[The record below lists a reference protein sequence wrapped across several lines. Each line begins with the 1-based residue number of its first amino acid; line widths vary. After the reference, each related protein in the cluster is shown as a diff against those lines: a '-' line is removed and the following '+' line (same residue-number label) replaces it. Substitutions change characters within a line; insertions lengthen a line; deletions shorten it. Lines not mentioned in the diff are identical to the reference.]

1 MRSLQTLSRVK
12 LIMDDDGVEL
22 SRELGMLTQL
32 RNLGLNYVKKEQGS
46 ALFASINEVKNLE
59 KLHIQTIGVEVNV
72 CILFHPCL
80 CFESFTYEGSSI
92 SYQSGFDNS
101 KICYIQIYIT
111 LAGKNSKIKELISF
125 PKCFIQCE
133 IFCRLHDS
141 QHLRE
146 AKLRTQ
152 TTERN

>member
-46 ALFASINEVKNLE
+46 ALFASINEMKNLE
-59 KLHIQTIGVEVNV
+59 KLHIQTIGVEVIV

-80 CFESFTYEGSSI
+80 CFGGFTYEGSSI
-92 SYQSGFDNS
+92 SYQSEFHNS
-101 KICYIQIYIT
+101 KI
-111 LAGKNSKIKELISF
+111 L
-125 PKCFIQCE
+125 
-133 IFCRLHDS
+133 
-141 QHLRE
+141 
-146 AKLRTQ
+146 
-152 TTERN
+152 